1 MLLHDLEAGQVTKM
15 YELTKADQLQ
25 LSEVR
30 KQKRWDRYGHY
41 IIVGLAIPFIAE
53 DKTLGKLLRLN
64 KTAHEALKTRIY

>member
-1 MLLHDLEAGQVTKM
+1 LLLHDLEAGQVTKM

-53 DKTLGKLLRLN
+53 D
-64 KTAHEALKTRIY
+64 